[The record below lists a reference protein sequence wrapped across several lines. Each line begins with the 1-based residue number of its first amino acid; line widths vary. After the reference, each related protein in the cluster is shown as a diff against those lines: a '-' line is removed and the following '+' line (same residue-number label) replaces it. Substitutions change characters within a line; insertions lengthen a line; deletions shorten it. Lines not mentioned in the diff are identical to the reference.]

1 VTSKSER
8 NALDSQAPMGY
19 ATRRTLE
26 RVAAAMGQLESAPV
40 QFTAAGDIPRGGL
53 LLAVPALLAMG
64 LLRHSLEMYALP
76 RGYYGLSS
84 ILLLLAMMA
93 LGRVKSIEQL
103 RYVAPGEMGNLLG
116 LDRIPE
122 VRTLREKLQV
132 LCEQKGRA
140 AQWNAELA
148 KQWMGLDPE
157 VEPMFY
163 VDGHVRVYHGELALL
178 PRHYVARQ
186 KLYLRATV
194 DYWINALDGQPFF
207 YVNQEIDHGLVQAL
221 GKQIVPWLETHVPIR
236 PEHQQRM
243 NHDTLIPRF
252 TVVFDRE
259 GYSPDLFEALQER
272 RIAVLSYHRYP
283 GEDWD
288 AREFQTRVVSLANG
302 ENVEMNLAERGT
314 RLPKG
319 LWIREVRKLTASG
332 EQISLV
338 STHRRLDAGALA
350 AALFARW
357 SQENFFR
364 YMRQNYALDR
374 LVEIGDEDISD
385 TEVTVN
391 PAWQTLNREVRK
403 LHEALKK
410 ARAQFAAASLTEPVS
425 DAAITRF
432 ALAQGEQQ
440 ETIQE
445 RQRQL
450 EEMKKQRKAT
460 PHHIPVKDLPEAV
473 RFTRLLPERKHFID
487 TIKMISYRA
496 ETSMVAIL
504 RETMSRADD
513 ARSLLHQIYD
523 TECDILPDF
532 QAGTL
537 TVTLHHLTQAAH
549 DQVLR
554 HLCEQLNETET
565 LFPETQLRL
574 LFKVGSG

>member
-1 VTSKSER
+1 
-8 NALDSQAPMGY
+8 M
-19 ATRRTLE
+19 
-26 RVAAAMGQLESAPV
+26 ESAPP
-40 QFTAAGDIPRGGL
+40 QFAAAQDIPRGGL
-53 LLAVPALLAMG
+53 LLAVPALLATG

-84 ILLLLAMMA
+84 IMLLLAMMA
-93 LGRVKSIEQL
+93 LGRLKSIEQL
-103 RYVAPGEMGNLLG
+103 RYVAPGEFGNLLG
-116 LDRIPE
+116 LDRVPE
-122 VRTLREKLQV
+122 VRTLREKLQL
-132 LCEQKGRA
+132 LCAEKGRA

-157 VEPMFY
+157 AEPMFY
-163 VDGHVRVYHGELALL
+163 VDGHVRVYHGELAQL

-186 KLYLRATV
+186 KLYLRAAV

-221 GKQIVPWLETHVPIR
+221 GKDIVPWLETHAPIS

-243 NHDTLIPRF
+243 ENDTLTPRF

-259 GYSPDLFEALQER
+259 GYSPDLFEALQAR

-283 GEDWD
+283 GEDWE
-288 AREFQTRVVSLANG
+288 AREFQSQEVTLSNG
-302 ENVEMNLAERGT
+302 ERVQMNLAERGT

-338 STHRRLDAGALA
+338 STHGRLEAGALA

-357 SQENFFR
+357 AQENFFR

-374 LVEIGDEDISD
+374 LVEYGDEDISD
-385 TEVTVN
+385 TEVAVN

-403 LHEALKK
+403 QHEALKK

-425 DAAITRF
+425 DAAVTRF
-432 ALAQGEQQ
+432 TLAQGEQQ
-440 ETIQE
+440 ETIEQ

-450 EEMKKQRKAT
+450 EELRRQRKAT
-460 PHHIPVKDLPEAV
+460 PHHIPVKDLPEGV

-496 ETSMVAIL
+496 ETSMAGIL
-504 RETMSRADD
+504 REKMARADD
-513 ARSLLHQIYD
+513 ARALLRQIYD
-523 TECDILPDF
+523 TECDLIPDP

-537 TVTLHHLTQAAH
+537 TVMLHHLTQAAH

-554 HLCEQLNETET
+554 HLCDQLNETET
-565 LFPETQLRL
+565 LFPNTQLRL
-574 LFKVGSG
+574 FFTVGSG

>member
-1 VTSKSER
+1 
-8 NALDSQAPMGY
+8 
-19 ATRRTLE
+19 
-26 RVAAAMGQLESAPV
+26 VAAAVGLMESAPP
-40 QFTAAGDIPRGGL
+40 QFAAAQDIPRGGL

-76 RGYYGLSS
+76 RGFYGLSS

-103 RYVAPGEMGNLLG
+103 RYVAPGELGNLLG
-116 LDRIPE
+116 LDRVPE

-132 LCEQKGRA
+132 LCVQPGRA

-148 KQWMGLDPE
+148 QQWMGLDSE
-157 VEPMFY
+157 AEPMFY
-163 VDGHVRVYHGELALL
+163 VDGHVRVYHGELAKL

-221 GKQIVPWLETHVPIR
+221 ENDIVPWLETHAPIS

-243 NHDTLIPRF
+243 DHDALMPRF

-259 GYSPDLFEALQER
+259 GYSPDLFEALQKR

-283 GEDWD
+283 GENWE
-288 AREFQTRVVSLANG
+288 AREFEPKVVTLANG
-302 ENVEMNLAERGT
+302 ESVQMNLAERGT
-314 RLPKG
+314 QLPKG
-319 LWIREVRKLTASG
+319 LWIREVRKLTAGG

-338 STHRRLDAGALA
+338 STHGGLEAEALA

-374 LVEIGDEDISD
+374 LVEFGAEDISD

-391 PAWQTLNREVRK
+391 PAWQVLNRDVRK
-403 LHEALKK
+403 QHEELQK
-410 ARAQFAAASLTEPVS
+410 ARAQFAAASLTDPVS

-432 ALAQGEQQ
+432 ALAQGQQQ
-440 ETIQE
+440 ETIEE
-445 RQRQL
+445 RQRRL
-450 EEMKKQRKAT
+450 EELKKQRKAT
-460 PHHIPVKDLPEAV
+460 PHHIPVKDLPEDV

-487 TIKMISYRA
+487 TVKMISYRA
-496 ETSMVAIL
+496 ETSMVGIL
-504 RETMSRADD
+504 RENMSRGDD
-513 ARSLLHQIYD
+513 ARALLRQIYD
-523 TECDILPDF
+523 TECDLIPDL

-537 TVTLHHLTQAAH
+537 TVILHHLTQAAH

-554 HLCEQLNETET
+554 HLCDQLNETET
-565 LFPETQLRL
+565 VFPDTQLRL
-574 LFKVGSG
+574 FFKVGSG

>member
-1 VTSKSER
+1 
-8 NALDSQAPMGY
+8 
-19 ATRRTLE
+19 LE
-26 RVAAAMGQLESAPV
+26 RVAAAVGLMESAPP
-40 QFTAAGDIPRGGL
+40 QFAAAQDIPRGGL

-76 RGYYGLSS
+76 RGFYGLSS

-103 RYVAPGEMGNLLG
+103 RYVAPGELGNLLG
-116 LDRIPE
+116 LDRVPE

-132 LCEQKGRA
+132 LCVQPGRA

-148 KQWMGLDPE
+148 QQWMGLDSE
-157 VEPMFY
+157 AEPMFY
-163 VDGHVRVYHGELALL
+163 VDGHVRVYHGELAKL

-221 GKQIVPWLETHVPIR
+221 ENDIVPWLETHAPIS

-243 NHDTLIPRF
+243 DHDALMPRF

-259 GYSPDLFEALQER
+259 GYSPDLFEALQKR

-283 GEDWD
+283 GENWE
-288 AREFQTRVVSLANG
+288 AREFEPKVVTLANG
-302 ENVEMNLAERGT
+302 ESVQMNLAERGT
-314 RLPKG
+314 QLPKG
-319 LWIREVRKLTASG
+319 LWIREVRKLTAGG

-338 STHRRLDAGALA
+338 STHGGLEAEALA

-374 LVEIGDEDISD
+374 LVEFGAEDISD

-391 PAWQTLNREVRK
+391 PAWQVLNRDVRK
-403 LHEALKK
+403 QHEELQK
-410 ARAQFAAASLTEPVS
+410 ARAQFAAASLTDPVS

-432 ALAQGEQQ
+432 ALAQGQQQ
-440 ETIQE
+440 ETIEE
-445 RQRQL
+445 RQRRL
-450 EEMKKQRKAT
+450 EELKKQRKAT
-460 PHHIPVKDLPEAV
+460 PHHIPVKDLPEDV

-487 TIKMISYRA
+487 TVKMISYRA
-496 ETSMVAIL
+496 ETSMVGIL
-504 RETMSRADD
+504 RENMSRGDD
-513 ARSLLHQIYD
+513 ARALLRQIYD
-523 TECDILPDF
+523 TECDLIPDL

-537 TVTLHHLTQAAH
+537 TVILHHLTQAAH

-554 HLCEQLNETET
+554 HLCDQLNETET
-565 LFPETQLRL
+565 IFPDTQLRL
-574 LFKVGSG
+574 FFKVGSG

>member
-1 VTSKSER
+1 
-8 NALDSQAPMGY
+8 M
-19 ATRRTLE
+19 
-26 RVAAAMGQLESAPV
+26 ESAPP
-40 QFTAAGDIPRGGL
+40 QFAAAQDIPRGGL
-53 LLAVPALLAMG
+53 LLAVPALLATG

-84 ILLLLAMMA
+84 IMLLLAMMA
-93 LGRVKSIEQL
+93 LGRLKSIEQL
-103 RYVAPGEMGNLLG
+103 RYVAPGEFGNLLG
-116 LDRIPE
+116 LDRVPE
-122 VRTLREKLQV
+122 VRTLREKLQL
-132 LCEQKGRA
+132 LCAEEERA

-157 VEPMFY
+157 AEPMFY
-163 VDGHVRVYHGELALL
+163 VDGHVRVYHGELAQL

-186 KLYLRATV
+186 KLYLRAAV

-221 GKQIVPWLETHVPIR
+221 GKDIVPWLETHAPIS

-243 NHDTLIPRF
+243 ENDTLTPRF

-259 GYSPDLFEALQER
+259 GYSPDLFEALQAR

-283 GEDWD
+283 GEDWE
-288 AREFQTRVVSLANG
+288 AREFQSQEVTLSNG
-302 ENVEMNLAERGT
+302 ERVQMNLAERGT

-338 STHRRLDAGALA
+338 STHGRLEAGALA

-357 SQENFFR
+357 AQENFFR

-374 LVEIGDEDISD
+374 LVEYGDEDISD
-385 TEVTVN
+385 TEVAVN

-403 LHEALKK
+403 QHEALKK

-425 DAAITRF
+425 DAAVTRF
-432 ALAQGEQQ
+432 TLAQGEQQ
-440 ETIQE
+440 ETIEQ

-450 EEMKKQRKAT
+450 EELRRQRKAT
-460 PHHIPVKDLPEAV
+460 PHHIPVKDLPEGV

-496 ETSMVAIL
+496 ETSMAGIL
-504 RETMSRADD
+504 REKMARADD
-513 ARSLLHQIYD
+513 ARALLRQIYD
-523 TECDILPDF
+523 TECDLIPDP

-537 TVTLHHLTQAAH
+537 TVMLHHLTQAAH

-554 HLCEQLNETET
+554 HLCDQLNETET
-565 LFPETQLRL
+565 LFPNTQLRL
-574 LFKVGSG
+574 FFTVGSG

>member
-1 VTSKSER
+1 
-8 NALDSQAPMGY
+8 M
-19 ATRRTLE
+19 
-26 RVAAAMGQLESAPV
+26 ESAPP
-40 QFTAAGDIPRGGL
+40 QFAAAQDIPRGGL

-76 RGYYGLSS
+76 RGFYGLSS

-103 RYVAPGEMGNLLG
+103 RYVAPGELGNLLG
-116 LDRIPE
+116 LDRVPE

-132 LCEQKGRA
+132 LCVQPGRA

-148 KQWMGLDPE
+148 QQWMGLDSE
-157 VEPMFY
+157 AEPMFY
-163 VDGHVRVYHGELALL
+163 VDGHVRVYHGELAKL

-221 GKQIVPWLETHVPIR
+221 ENDIVPWLETHAPIS

-243 NHDTLIPRF
+243 DHDALMPRF

-259 GYSPDLFEALQER
+259 GYSPDLFEALQKR

-283 GEDWD
+283 GENWE
-288 AREFQTRVVSLANG
+288 AREFEPKVVTLANG
-302 ENVEMNLAERGT
+302 ESVQMNLAERGT
-314 RLPKG
+314 QLPQG
-319 LWIREVRKLTASG
+319 LWIREVRKLTAGG

-338 STHRRLDAGALA
+338 STHGGLEAEALA

-374 LVEIGDEDISD
+374 LVEFGAEDISD

-391 PAWQTLNREVRK
+391 PAWQVLNRDVRK
-403 LHEALKK
+403 QHEELQK
-410 ARAQFAAASLTEPVS
+410 ARAQFAAASLTDPVS

-432 ALAQGEQQ
+432 ALAQGQQQ
-440 ETIQE
+440 ETIEE
-445 RQRQL
+445 RQRRL
-450 EEMKKQRKAT
+450 EELKKQRKAT
-460 PHHIPVKDLPEAV
+460 PHHIPVKDLPEDV

-487 TIKMISYRA
+487 TVKMISYRA
-496 ETSMVAIL
+496 ETSMVGIL
-504 RETMSRADD
+504 RENMSRGDD
-513 ARSLLHQIYD
+513 ARALLRQIYD
-523 TECDILPDF
+523 TECDLIPDL

-537 TVTLHHLTQAAH
+537 TVILHHLTQAAH

-554 HLCEQLNETET
+554 HLCDQLNETET
-565 LFPETQLRL
+565 IFPDTQLRL
-574 LFKVGSG
+574 FFKVGSG